1 MDTLLDTLEELSDAA
16 AKVLPHLEKY
26 DYHKEAK
33 SDFENH
39 LSLDVLPK
47 PLKEIV
53 NGLLYYCM
61 SMLDRNDNLPS
72 RCLLN
77 KANMQ
82 RFINNLN
89 LSGDKSQI
97 QQIQYIDI
105 DPIKG
110 VADCLGEIGLSNQ
123 SRQLENVYEFC
134 LALREFKAA
143 KPNGNTRIN
152 INFTVAKEELNEDEQ
167 LQAQIYTDFCTIF
180 KAGSLSSSQKK
191 AIYNSFR
198 QLLADK
204 GQDMPHLV
212 IMAAILLLFTKPAY
226 GKPLKGTLNSIR
238 ITVFK
243 SLGLPENTAKAYKK
257 TSLQPNETPTLH
269 KYRQPAEDLLEL
281 ALGNTR

>member
-1 MDTLLDTLEELSDAA
+1 MDTLLDTLEKLSDAA
-16 AKVLPHLEKY
+16 ATVLPHLEKY

-61 SMLDRNDNLPS
+61 SMFDRNDNLPS

-134 LALREFKAA
+134 LALRGFKAA

-152 INFTVAKEELNEDEQ
+152 INFTVPKEELSEDEQ
-167 LQAQIYTDFCTIF
+167 QQAQIYTDFCTIF
-180 KAGSLSSSQKK
+180 KAGVFSSSQKK
-191 AIYNSFR
+191 AIYNSFS
-198 QLLADK
+198 QLLTDK
-204 GQDMPHLV
+204 EQDKPHLV
-212 IMAAILLLFTKPAY
+212 IMTAILLLLTKPAY

-238 ITVFK
+238 ITVFR
-243 SLGLPENTAKAYKK
+243 SLGLPENKAKSY
-257 TSLQPNETPTLH
+257 TESSLQKGKSPTLD
-269 KYRQPAEDLLEL
+269 KYKQSAEDLLKL